1 CNNVECYVSPILP
14 PGYTFTTAT
23 LQAAL
28 HGFEA
33 KKELADLRKKL
44 ENVPWRHINK
54 GLCFWSDKVGKFSI
68 LLPTADTAVV
78 TSSQGV
84 SSALLAKHGIFNKF
98 FFFPSSSCS
107 PSYKLF
113 ATKKKKCNA
122 LEHSLNLAA
131 TCPSPAFWPF
141 SKRLDPDWGKKL
153 MLRYPWW
160 LSFGMFSENGPTS
173 EQIDASAFVSEFF
186 GEGYSHN
193 VLRQYNNDPLQIPKH
208 TKCDLA

>member
-1 CNNVECYVSPILP
+1 KGVCNNVECYVSPILP

-44 ENVPWRHINK
+44 ENVPWRHSRQKIIRAGAQQKVHK
-54 GLCFWSDKVGKFSI
+54 GLCFWADKVGKFSI
-68 LLPTADTAVV
+68 LLPTADAAVV

-113 ATKKKKCNA
+113 ATKKKKCNT

-141 SKRLDPDWGKKL
+141 SKRLDP
-153 MLRYPWW
+153 
-160 LSFGMFSENGPTS
+160 E
-173 EQIDASAFVSEFF
+173 
-186 GEGYSHN
+186 
-193 VLRQYNNDPLQIPKH
+193 
-208 TKCDLA
+208 